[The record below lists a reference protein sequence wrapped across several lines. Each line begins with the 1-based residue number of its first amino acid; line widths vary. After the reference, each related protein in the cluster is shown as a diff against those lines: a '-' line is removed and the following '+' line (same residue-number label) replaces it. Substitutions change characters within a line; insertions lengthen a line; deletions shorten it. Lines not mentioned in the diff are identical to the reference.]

1 MTAIRMKRWL
11 YMAGAVVALLLVI
24 GGIKGYSINK
34 SIQEFKAQGEPK
46 FTVSA
51 AKAQMTEWQPTLSAV
66 ASLHAVQGADLSAE
80 VAGIVE
86 SIDFESGQDVS
97 AGKLLVRLRSA
108 DDRAHLESLAATAAL
123 AQVTLTRDKAQY
135 EAQAISQATLDGD
148 EATLKAAQAQVEEQ
162 RALVNKKFIRA
173 PFSGRVGIRAVD
185 PGQYVAAGAK
195 LVTLQALD
203 PIYADFYLP
212 QQALKQVAIGQ
223 SITVTTDLASGKPV
237 QGKIEAVNPQVDA
250 NTRNVQIRALL
261 RNADFRL
268 LPGMFANLMVNVGT
282 PQRLLTLPQTAIVYN
297 PYGASVFV
305 VQAVKGKEHAAGD
318 LSVRQQFVQ
327 TGPTRGDQVAILK
340 GLREGDQV
348 VTSGQLKLKNG
359 ALVVINNSVMPSN
372 DRDPKPENE

>member
-1 MTAIRMKRWL
+1 MMEIRMKRWL

-24 GGIKGYSINK
+24 GAIKAYSINK

-51 AKAQMTEWQPTLSAV
+51 AKAEMTEWQPTLSAV

-86 SIDFESGQDVS
+86 SIDFESGQDVA

-108 DDRAHLESLAATAAL
+108 DDRAHLESLQATAAL
-123 AQVTLTRDKAQY
+123 AEVTLTRDKAQF
-135 EAQAISQATLDGD
+135 EAQAISQATLDSD
-148 EATLKAAQAQVEEQ
+148 EATLKAAQAQVDEQ
-162 RALVNKKFIRA
+162 QALVNKKFIRA

-212 QQALKQVAIGQ
+212 QQALKQIAIGQ
-223 SITVTTDLASGKPV
+223 SVTITTDLASGKPV
-237 QGKIEAVNPQVDA
+237 QGKIEAVNPQVDT
-250 NTRNVQIRALL
+250 NTRNVQVRARL

-268 LPGMFANLMVNVGT
+268 LPGMFANVTVDVGT
-282 PQRLLTLPQTAIVYN
+282 PQRLLTLPQTAITYN

-305 VQAVKGKEHAAGD
+305 VQTVNGKQRAAGD
-318 LSVRQQFVQ
+318 RSVRQQFVQ
-327 TGPTRGDQVAILK
+327 TGPTRGDQVAIIR
-340 GLREGDQV
+340 GLHEGDEI

-359 ALVVINNSVMPSN
+359 ALVIVNNSVTPSN